1 MKYFSLIIC
10 IVCLFNCKNEKKQT
24 TKTINETVKAQDSLI
39 YPGEK
44 HFKSIRQVTFG
55 GDNAE
60 AYWSFDDKQIVFQS
74 NNKKWNV
81 SCDQMF

>member
-55 GDNAE
+55 GDNARL
-60 AYWSFDDKQIVFQS
+60 IGVLMI
-74 NNKKWNV
+74 NKLCFNLTTKNG
-81 SCDQMF
+81 M